1 MIDQPEVIERA
12 REVIAN
18 RAAEVRKNRSDASR
32 WCPHSGAMSGY
43 LDALRD
49 NKLIGIDVFYALKTE
64 ADKAVVAA
72 LSADC

>member
-12 REVIAN
+12 RQAIAQ
-18 RAAEVRKNRSDASR
+18 RASEVRKNRSDASR

-49 NKLIGIDVFYALKTE
+49 NNLVSIEVLYQLKTE

>member
-12 REVIAN
+12 RQAIAQ
-18 RAAEVRKNRSDASR
+18 RADEVRRHRTETQR
-32 WCPHSGAMSGY
+32 WPSAAGAVSGY

-49 NKLIGIDVFYALKTE
+49 NGLIGIDVYYELKGE